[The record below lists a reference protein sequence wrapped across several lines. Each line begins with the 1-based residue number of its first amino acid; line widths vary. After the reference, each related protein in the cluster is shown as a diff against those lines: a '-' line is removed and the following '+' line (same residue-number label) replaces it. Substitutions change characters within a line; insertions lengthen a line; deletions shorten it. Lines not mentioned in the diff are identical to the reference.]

1 VTPTNFSLLGKL
13 GAFTTHSRYNVC
25 ELTANARKTFLS
37 NFEKQVDPGNVLSPQ
52 ERGRR
57 ALAARKAF
65 FCRLALRSA
74 EVRRQ
79 RARRRQRQNG
89 GQVE

>member
-1 VTPTNFSLLGKL
+1 VTPVNFSLLGKL
-13 GAFTTHSRYNVC
+13 GAFTTHSRHDVR
-25 ELTANARKTFLS
+25 ELTTNARKTFLS

-57 ALAARKAF
+57 ALALRKAY

-74 EVRRQ
+74 Q
-79 RARRRQRQNG
+79 ARRRRAQRQNG
-89 GQVE
+89 EGMS